1 MALTLDQI
9 VEEASQLP
17 ADVSAELV
25 ERILIARHGG
35 MSSDIETAWITESR
49 RRIAEISTGQVQGIP
64 LEDSLVRAARALHQ

>member
-35 MSSDIETAWITESR
+35 LSSDIEVAWIEESR
-49 RRIAEISTGQVQGIP
+49 RRIVEISTGHVQGIP
-64 LEDSLVRAARALHQ
+64 MEDSLARAARALGR